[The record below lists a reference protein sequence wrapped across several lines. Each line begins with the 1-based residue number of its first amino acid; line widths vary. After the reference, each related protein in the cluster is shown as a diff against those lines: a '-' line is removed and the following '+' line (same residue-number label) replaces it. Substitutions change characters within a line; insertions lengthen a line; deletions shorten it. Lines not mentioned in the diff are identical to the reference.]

1 MAIREEISLLSM
13 VLGAAVIF
21 WLAGFDILYACLDVE
36 NDRRHRLNSVPQR
49 FGVDRALKL
58 AGGSHVVMVVF
69 LLGLLIS
76 PLLGWFY
83 FTGVLLVAGLLWYE
97 HSLVKPNDLTK
108 VNIAFF
114 NVNGVISVLLMA
126 TVIAD
131 CMWLQ

>member
-1 MAIREEISLLSM
+1 M
-13 VLGAAVIF
+13 
-21 WLAGFDILYACLDVE
+21 
-36 NDRRHRLNSVPQR
+36 
-49 FGVDRALKL
+49 
-58 AGGSHVVMVVF
+58 
-69 LLGLLIS
+69 
-76 PLLGWFY
+76 
-83 FTGVLLVAGLLWYE
+83 VAGLLWYE